1 MSLHPPV
8 VGIVADFRLLEPH
21 MFHCVGHKYVSAV
34 AQGSNVLPIV
44 LPALADKSEFDAILE
59 LVDGLMFTGS
69 PSNVAPRH
77 FNEEVPSEQLGALL
91 DEDRD
96 GTTLPLIRL
105 AIERAIPVLGL
116 CRGFQEINV
125 ALGGSLYQEVH
136 KQPGFA
142 DHRENEDDEL
152 DVQYA
157 PSHPVTFTPGGML
170 ARMTG
175 VSESVV
181 NSLHGQGVN
190 RLAAGLVVEARAPDG
205 LVEAFSVANAASF
218 AFAVQWH
225 PEWRFE
231 VNPVSQAIFRSF
243 GAACLERRE
252 RRHKPVADAPTISH
266 RSGANSARTPS

>member
-1 MSLHPPV
+1 MSMHPPV

-34 AQGSNVLPIV
+34 AFGSDALPIL
-44 LPALADKSEFDAILE
+44 LPALAAKSDFDAILD

-77 FNEEVPSEQLGALL
+77 FDEEVPSEQLGAML

-96 GTTLPLIRL
+96 ATTLPLIRL

-152 DVQYA
+152 DMQYA
-157 PSHPVTFTPGGML
+157 PSHPVSFAPGGKL
-170 ARMTG
+170 AQMTG
-175 VSESVV
+175 VTESVV
-181 NSLHGQGVN
+181 NSLHGQGIN
-190 RLAAGLVVEARAPDG
+190 RLAPGLTVEARAPDG
-205 LVEAFSVANAASF
+205 LIEAFSVADAATF

-231 VNPVSQAIFRSF
+231 VNPVSQAIFKSF
-243 GAACLERRE
+243 GAACRE
-252 RRHKPVADAPTISH
+252 RRDRRHKVLTDTTTISH
-266 RSGANSARTPS
+266 RTGANSARQHS

>member
-1 MSLHPPV
+1 MSMHPPV

-34 AQGSNVLPIV
+34 AFGSDALPIL
-44 LPALADKSEFDAILE
+44 LPALAAKSDFDAILD

-77 FNEEVPSEQLGALL
+77 FDEEVPSEQLGAML

-96 GTTLPLIRL
+96 ATTLPLIRL

-152 DVQYA
+152 DMQYA
-157 PSHPVTFTPGGML
+157 PSHPVSFTPGGKL
-170 ARMTG
+170 AQMTG
-175 VSESVV
+175 VTESVV
-181 NSLHGQGVN
+181 NSLHGQGIN
-190 RLAAGLVVEARAPDG
+190 RLAPGLTVEARAPDG
-205 LVEAFSVANAASF
+205 LIEAFSVADAATF

-231 VNPVSQAIFRSF
+231 VNPVSQAIFKSF
-243 GAACLERRE
+243 GAACRE
-252 RRHKPVADAPTISH
+252 RRDRRHKVLTDTTTISH
-266 RSGANSARTPS
+266 RTGANSARQHS

>member
-1 MSLHPPV
+1 
-8 VGIVADFRLLEPH
+8 

-34 AQGSNVLPIV
+34 AFGSDALPIL
-44 LPALADKSEFDAILE
+44 LPALAAKSDFDAILD

-77 FNEEVPSEQLGALL
+77 FDEEVPSEQLGAML

-96 GTTLPLIRL
+96 ATTLPLIRL

-152 DVQYA
+152 DMQYA
-157 PSHPVTFTPGGML
+157 PSHPVSFTPGGKL
-170 ARMTG
+170 AQMTG
-175 VSESVV
+175 VTESVV
-181 NSLHGQGVN
+181 NSLHGQGIN
-190 RLAAGLVVEARAPDG
+190 RLAPGLTVEARAPDG
-205 LVEAFSVANAASF
+205 LIEAFSVADAATF

-231 VNPVSQAIFRSF
+231 VNPVSQAIFKSF
-243 GAACLERRE
+243 GAACRE
-252 RRHKPVADAPTISH
+252 RRDRRHKVLTDTTTISH
-266 RSGANSARTPS
+266 RTGANSARQHS

>member
-1 MSLHPPV
+1 MSMHPPV

-34 AQGSNVLPIV
+34 AQGSEVLPIL
-44 LPALADKSEFDAILE
+44 LPALAAASDFDAILD

-69 PSNVAPRH
+69 PSNVAPHH
-77 FNEEVPSEQLGALL
+77 FKQQVPSEQLAAML

-105 AIERAIPVLGL
+105 AVERAIPILGL

-136 KQPGFA
+136 KEAGFF

-152 DVQYA
+152 DAQYA
-157 PSHPVTFTPGGML
+157 PSHAVSFTPGGKL
-170 ARMTG
+170 ALMTG
-175 VSESVV
+175 VTDSEV
-181 NSLHGQGVN
+181 NSLHGQGIN

-205 LVEAFSVANAASF
+205 LVEAFSVADSAAF

-231 VNPVSQAIFRSF
+231 VNPVSQAIFKAF
-243 GAACLERRE
+243 GAACRDRRE
-252 RRHKPVADAPTISH
+252 QRSRPVADATPISH
-266 RSGANSARTPS
+266 RSGARSARKNL

>member
-1 MSLHPPV
+1 MSMHPPV

-34 AQGSNVLPIV
+34 AQGSEVLPIL
-44 LPALADKSEFDAILE
+44 LPALAAKSDFDAVLE

-69 PSNVAPRH
+69 PSNVAPHH
-77 FNEEVPSEQLGALL
+77 FNEDVPSEQLAALL
-91 DEDRD
+91 DEKRD

-136 KQPGFA
+136 KVPGLS

-152 DVQYA
+152 DLQYA
-157 PSHPVTFTPGGML
+157 PSHPVFFTPGGKL

-175 VSESVV
+175 VTESVV

-190 RLAAGLVVEARAPDG
+190 RLADGLVVEARAPDG
-205 LVEAFSVANAASF
+205 LVEAFSVANAPAL
-218 AFAVQWH
+218 AVAVQWH
-225 PEWRFE
+225 PEWRFD

-243 GAACLERRE
+243 GAACRERRE
-252 RRHKPVADAPTISH
+252 RRSNAVAETTPISQ
-266 RSGANSARTPS
+266 RSGASSAPQHS